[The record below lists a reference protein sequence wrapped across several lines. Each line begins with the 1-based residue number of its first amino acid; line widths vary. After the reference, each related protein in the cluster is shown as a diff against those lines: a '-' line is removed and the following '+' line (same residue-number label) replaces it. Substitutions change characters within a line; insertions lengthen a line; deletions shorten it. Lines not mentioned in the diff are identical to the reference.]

1 MKRYLILI
9 IRLTIAIILLQTLW
23 YKFTAQPESVYLFS
37 KMGLEPYGRIGVG
50 ILELIASI
58 LLMVSK
64 TVWQGA
70 LLSFVLMIGAVFM
83 HLNKLGI
90 EINDDRGKL
99 FYMAITVLVL
109 SFILLLI
116 YRKTIPFINK
126 LF

>member
-1 MKRYLILI
+1 MKRYIILI
-9 IRLTIAIILLQTLW
+9 IRVTIAIIFLQTLW
-23 YKFTAQPESVYLFS
+23 YKFTAQPESVYIFS
-37 KMGLEPYGRIGVG
+37 KIGLEPYGRIGIG

-70 LLSFVLMIGAVFM
+70 LLSFVLMVGAVYL
-83 HLNKLGI
+83 HLSKLGI
-90 EINDDRGKL
+90 EINADGGKL
-99 FYMAITVLVL
+99 FYLAITVLLL

-116 YRKTIPFINK
+116 YRKTIPVINK